1 MPFADLSCRGAVI
14 LLYSRRFHLL
24 IWHVVFCPH
33 HYSTYIYGDRA
44 AAVLKCEM
52 IIASRTFLPTYTLQ
66 TDKYKVIR
74 RRLLY
79 LKLTIGLVVT

>member
-1 MPFADLSCRGAVI
+1 MSLKIEISQI
-14 LLYSRRFHLL
+14 LIKYFPIL
-24 IWHVVFCPH
+24 V
-33 HYSTYIYGDRA
+33 STF
-44 AAVLKCEM
+44 VLKCEM